1 MQGRNESI
9 SEDSFELLILKVCRL
24 YLNFVIDIFGLSD
37 IHVHCTCS
45 SRPVLALLTLQ
56 CCFPL

>member
-9 SEDSFELLILKVCRL
+9 SEDSFELLILKVCSL

>member
-1 MQGRNESI
+1 M
-9 SEDSFELLILKVCRL
+9 ILQVCTL
-24 YLNFVIDIFGLSD
+24 QLEFNFGIDIFGLSD
-37 IHVHCTCS
+37 IRVHCTCS